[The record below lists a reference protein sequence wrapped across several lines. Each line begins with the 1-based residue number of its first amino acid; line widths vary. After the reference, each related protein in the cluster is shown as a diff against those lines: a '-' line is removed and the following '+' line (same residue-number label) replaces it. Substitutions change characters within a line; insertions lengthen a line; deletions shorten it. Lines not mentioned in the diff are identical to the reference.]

1 MKREYRFLFGT
12 LAGIILGGGIVGLA
26 LLLPGY
32 SHLRQTVS
40 EIGEVG
46 SPARIPFAV
55 MLCVVGVCLLIFAS
69 AVREVLARAHHSQ
82 AAAYLIGCMA
92 LSAAGVGVYAH
103 PHHLHNIFGLSELIG
118 YQAPMALAVTWRGE
132 EGAKRMIAISWVLY
146 VVIMV
151 AIALNLSPAMP
162 SVWVHLKPLHGLLQR
177 ALFAAWFGW
186 CAALSLSL
194 YCRDREITRK
204 LQ

>member
-1 MKREYRFLFGT
+1 MKREYRFLIGT

-82 AAAYLIGCMA
+82 VAAYLIGCMA

-151 AIALNLSPAMP
+151 AIALNLSPAIP
-162 SVWVHLKPLHGLLQR
+162 SVWVHLEPIHGLLQR

-194 YCRDREITRK
+194 YAKDREITRK